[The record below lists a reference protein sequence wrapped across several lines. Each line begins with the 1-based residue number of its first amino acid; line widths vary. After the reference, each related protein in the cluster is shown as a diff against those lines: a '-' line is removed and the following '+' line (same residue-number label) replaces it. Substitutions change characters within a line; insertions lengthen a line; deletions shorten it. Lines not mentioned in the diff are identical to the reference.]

1 MTETTTTV
9 KPTMTD
15 VVKSLTGYDE
25 IAIAKE
31 FGHDFE
37 VILNKPLVLG
47 RALIFVE
54 KRRDGLTDKDAK
66 KAAMNM
72 RLGDVDDY
80 FAEEEDDDEDVD
92 TPAGE
97 GDSQPV

>member
-1 MTETTTTV
+1 MTETTT
-9 KPTMTD
+9 KPLMSD

-37 VILNKPLVLG
+37 IVLNKPLVLG
-47 RALIFVE
+47 RALIFIE
-54 KRRDGLTDKDAK
+54 KRREGLTDKDAK
-66 KAAMNM
+66 KSAMNM

-80 FAEEEDDDEDVD
+80 FDEEPDDAEDLD

-97 GDSQPV
+97 DDSLPD